1 MIEIR
6 GLYNTALCYT
16 SALEEKAAEQIRTVC
31 DQEEFAGCRIRIMP
45 DVHAGKGCTIG
56 TTMTISDKVVPGMVG
71 VDIGC
76 GMETVRL
83 AEREI
88 DFAALDALIRRE
100 VPSGRNVR
108 GGEHLFNAEIDLSEL
123 RCAHSVSLDWARRS
137 IGTLGGGNHFI
148 EIDRAENG
156 ALYLVVHSG
165 SRYLGTQVCAYY
177 QEQGQLALRRGA
189 QERVNALIA
198 EYRAAGRQ
206 REIRSALKELD
217 GERVKRIPKDLAYVE
232 GELFEDYIHDM
243 HITQRFAALN
253 RKRDENGETPFADG
267 EAAGPEETEAPEE
280 TEIIEEE
287 YTGVHILAEESEP
300 EAEEPLPEDL
310 PEELIEEQPEEPLP
324 EPEPEEEI
332 AAEPEPAVL
341 PEIDLDE
348 LDFSDLGLT
357 FTKKPAAPVMPA
369 APEEEPEEEA
379 GETPE
384 EPAENE
390 EPLPLEPLYPEE
402 VLPDD
407 EPRRIESADEILGA
421 LLADAAA
428 ELLPE
433 EEADKPAPPDA
444 EEPAGE
450 PADGAAEETADE
462 APAEPEPEMPEP
474 EEPDG
479 AEDVSEILPA
489 EESFPEEAE
498 EAAEAEEPAEEPEA
512 EEEYEYEEIETR
524 RPVSGGRAFA
534 AVVVTIP
541 MLAVWV
547 LLFGLS
553 LALGIVVLAIGAA
566 LLAAG
571 VYLTG
576 YVFNG
581 AIVRMPDLLLTA
593 GATLAAFALALLLL
607 WTGIS
612 IAVAGCTLTVRLTRS
627 IYRAILYPKKEE
639 DADE

>member
-1 MIEIR
+1 MNRKSFMAELR
-6 GLYNTALCYT
+6 SLLAFLD
-16 SALEEKAAEQIRTVC
+16 AAERDRVLNRYERMFDEAGPEGETTVVRCFGSPVRQVLQI
-31 DQEEFAGCRIRIMP
+31 
-45 DVHAGKGCTIG
+45 
-56 TTMTISDKVVPGMVG
+56 
-71 VDIGC
+71 
-76 GMETVRL
+76 
-83 AEREI
+83 EREY
-88 DFAALDALIRRE
+88 RE
-100 VPSGRNVR
+100 AV
-108 GGEHLFNAEIDLSEL
+108 A
-123 RCAHSVSLDWARRS
+123 
-137 IGTLGGGNHFI
+137 
-148 EIDRAENG
+148 
-156 ALYLVVHSG
+156 
-165 SRYLGTQVCAYY
+165 
-177 QEQGQLALRRGA
+177 
-189 QERVNALIA
+189 
-198 EYRAAGRQ
+198 
-206 REIRSALKELD
+206 
-217 GERVKRIPKDLAYVE
+217 
-232 GELFEDYIHDM
+232 
-243 HITQRFAALN
+243 
-253 RKRDENGETPFADG
+253 NGETPFADG

-287 YTGVHILAEESEP
+287 YTGVHIRAEESEP
-300 EAEEPLPEDL
+300 GTEEPLPD
-310 PEELIEEQPEEPLP
+310 ELIEEQPEELLP

-332 AAEPEPAVL
+332 AAE

-379 GETPE
+379 GETPDG
-384 EPAENE
+384 PAEDE

-402 VLPDD
+402 VLP
-407 EPRRIESADEILGA
+407 
-421 LLADAAA
+421 
-428 ELLPE
+428 E
-433 EEADKPAPPDA
+433 EEADKPAHPDA

-474 EEPDG
+474 EEPEEPETPDG
-479 AEDVSEILPA
+479 AEDVSEILPE

-553 LALGIVVLAIGAA
+553 LALGIAVLGIGAA

-627 IYRAILYPKKEE
+627 IYRAILYPKKGE

>member
-1 MIEIR
+1 MNRKSFMAELR
-6 GLYNTALCYT
+6 SLLAFLD
-16 SALEEKAAEQIRTVC
+16 AAERDRVLNRYERMFDEAGPEGETTVVRCFGSPVRQVLQI
-31 DQEEFAGCRIRIMP
+31 
-45 DVHAGKGCTIG
+45 
-56 TTMTISDKVVPGMVG
+56 
-71 VDIGC
+71 
-76 GMETVRL
+76 
-83 AEREI
+83 EREY
-88 DFAALDALIRRE
+88 RE
-100 VPSGRNVR
+100 AV
-108 GGEHLFNAEIDLSEL
+108 A
-123 RCAHSVSLDWARRS
+123 
-137 IGTLGGGNHFI
+137 
-148 EIDRAENG
+148 
-156 ALYLVVHSG
+156 
-165 SRYLGTQVCAYY
+165 
-177 QEQGQLALRRGA
+177 
-189 QERVNALIA
+189 
-198 EYRAAGRQ
+198 
-206 REIRSALKELD
+206 
-217 GERVKRIPKDLAYVE
+217 
-232 GELFEDYIHDM
+232 
-243 HITQRFAALN
+243 
-253 RKRDENGETPFADG
+253 NGETPFADG

-287 YTGVHILAEESEP
+287 YTGAHILAEESEP
-300 EAEEPLPEDL
+300 ETEEPL
-310 PEELIEEQPEEPLP
+310 PEELIEEQLEEPLP

-379 GETPE
+379 GETPDG
-384 EPAENE
+384 PAENE

-407 EPRRIESADEILGA
+407 EPRRIESADEILDA

-433 EEADKPAPPDA
+433 EEADKPAHPDA

-474 EEPDG
+474 EEPEEPETPDG
-479 AEDVSEILPA
+479 AEDVSENLPA
-489 EESFPEEAE
+489 AESFPEEAE
-498 EAAEAEEPAEEPEA
+498 EAAAAEEPAEEPEA

-553 LALGIVVLAIGAA
+553 LALGIAVLGIGAA

-593 GATLAAFALALLLL
+593 GTTLAAFALALLLL

-627 IYRAILYPKKEE
+627 IYRAILYPKKGE

>member
-1 MIEIR
+1 
-6 GLYNTALCYT
+6 
-16 SALEEKAAEQIRTVC
+16 
-31 DQEEFAGCRIRIMP
+31 
-45 DVHAGKGCTIG
+45 
-56 TTMTISDKVVPGMVG
+56 MTNCNS
-71 VDIGC
+71 
-76 GMETVRL
+76 TN
-83 AEREI
+83 
-88 DFAALDALIRRE
+88 
-100 VPSGRNVR
+100 GR
-108 GGEHLFNAEIDLSEL
+108 
-123 RCAHSVSLDWARRS
+123 CP
-137 IGTLGGGNHFI
+137 T
-148 EIDRAENG
+148 
-156 ALYLVVHSG
+156 
-165 SRYLGTQVCAYY
+165 
-177 QEQGQLALRRGA
+177 
-189 QERVNALIA
+189 
-198 EYRAAGRQ
+198 
-206 REIRSALKELD
+206 
-217 GERVKRIPKDLAYVE
+217 
-232 GELFEDYIHDM
+232 
-243 HITQRFAALN
+243 LN
-253 RKRDENGETPFADG
+253 RKSFMAELRSLLAFLDAAERDSVLNRYERMFDEAGPEGETTVVRCFGSPVRQVLQIEREYREAVANGETPFADG

-287 YTGVHILAEESEP
+287 YTGAHILAEESEP

-310 PEELIEEQPEEPLP
+310 PEELIEELPEELP

-357 FTKKPAAPVMPA
+357 FTKKPAAP
-369 APEEEPEEEA
+369 EEEPEEEA

-390 EPLPLEPLYPEE
+390 EPLPLELLYPEE
-402 VLPDD
+402 P
-407 EPRRIESADEILGA
+407 
-421 LLADAAA
+421 
-428 ELLPE
+428 LPE
-433 EEADKPAPPDA
+433 EGADKPAHPDA

-474 EEPDG
+474 ETEPEEPETLDG
-479 AEDVSEILPA
+479 AEDVSEILPE

-498 EAAEAEEPAEEPEA
+498 EAAEAEESADEPEA

-553 LALGIVVLAIGAA
+553 LALGIAVLGIGAA

-627 IYRAILYPKKEE
+627 IYRAILYPKKGE

>member
-1 MIEIR
+1 MNRKSFMAELR
-6 GLYNTALCYT
+6 SLLAFLD
-16 SALEEKAAEQIRTVC
+16 AAERDRVLNRYERMFDEAGPEGETTVVRCFGSPVRQVLQI
-31 DQEEFAGCRIRIMP
+31 
-45 DVHAGKGCTIG
+45 
-56 TTMTISDKVVPGMVG
+56 
-71 VDIGC
+71 
-76 GMETVRL
+76 
-83 AEREI
+83 EREY
-88 DFAALDALIRRE
+88 RE
-100 VPSGRNVR
+100 AV
-108 GGEHLFNAEIDLSEL
+108 A
-123 RCAHSVSLDWARRS
+123 
-137 IGTLGGGNHFI
+137 
-148 EIDRAENG
+148 
-156 ALYLVVHSG
+156 
-165 SRYLGTQVCAYY
+165 
-177 QEQGQLALRRGA
+177 
-189 QERVNALIA
+189 
-198 EYRAAGRQ
+198 
-206 REIRSALKELD
+206 
-217 GERVKRIPKDLAYVE
+217 
-232 GELFEDYIHDM
+232 
-243 HITQRFAALN
+243 
-253 RKRDENGETPFADG
+253 NGETPFADG

-300 EAEEPLPEDL
+300 ETEEPLPEDL

-332 AAEPEPAVL
+332 AAE

-384 EPAENE
+384 EPAEDK
-390 EPLPLEPLYPEE
+390 EPLPLGPLYPEE
-402 VLPDD
+402 V
-407 EPRRIESADEILGA
+407 
-421 LLADAAA
+421 
-428 ELLPE
+428 LPE
-433 EEADKPAPPDA
+433 EEADKPAHPDA

-450 PADGAAEETADE
+450 PADVAAEETADE

-474 EEPDG
+474 EEPEEPETPDG
-479 AEDVSEILPA
+479 AEDVSENLPA
-489 EESFPEEAE
+489 EESFPE

-553 LALGIVVLAIGAA
+553 LALGIAVLGIGAA

-581 AIVRMPDLLLTA
+581 AIVRIPDLLLTA

-627 IYRAILYPKKEE
+627 IYRAILYPKKGE

>member
-1 MIEIR
+1 
-6 GLYNTALCYT
+6 
-16 SALEEKAAEQIRTVC
+16 
-31 DQEEFAGCRIRIMP
+31 
-45 DVHAGKGCTIG
+45 
-56 TTMTISDKVVPGMVG
+56 MTNCNS
-71 VDIGC
+71 
-76 GMETVRL
+76 TN
-83 AEREI
+83 
-88 DFAALDALIRRE
+88 
-100 VPSGRNVR
+100 GR
-108 GGEHLFNAEIDLSEL
+108 
-123 RCAHSVSLDWARRS
+123 CP
-137 IGTLGGGNHFI
+137 T
-148 EIDRAENG
+148 
-156 ALYLVVHSG
+156 
-165 SRYLGTQVCAYY
+165 
-177 QEQGQLALRRGA
+177 
-189 QERVNALIA
+189 
-198 EYRAAGRQ
+198 
-206 REIRSALKELD
+206 
-217 GERVKRIPKDLAYVE
+217 
-232 GELFEDYIHDM
+232 
-243 HITQRFAALN
+243 LN
-253 RKRDENGETPFADG
+253 RKSFMAELRSLLAFLDAAERDRVLNRYERMFDEAGPEGETTVVRCFGSPVRQVLQIEREYREAVANGETPFADG

-287 YTGVHILAEESEP
+287 YTGAHIRAEESEP

-310 PEELIEEQPEEPLP
+310 PEELIEELPEELP

-332 AAEPEPAVL
+332 AAE

-379 GETPE
+379 GETPDGS
-384 EPAENE
+384 AKDE

-402 VLPDD
+402 M
-407 EPRRIESADEILGA
+407 
-421 LLADAAA
+421 
-428 ELLPE
+428 LPE
-433 EEADKPAPPDA
+433 EEADKPAHPDA

-450 PADGAAEETADE
+450 PADVAAEETADE
-462 APAEPEPEMPEP
+462 APAETEPEMPEP
-474 EEPDG
+474 EEPEEPETPDG
-479 AEDVSEILPA
+479 AKDVSEILPE

-553 LALGIVVLAIGAA
+553 LALGIAVLGIGAA

-627 IYRAILYPKKEE
+627 IYRAILYPKKGE

>member
-1 MIEIR
+1 MNRKSFMAELR
-6 GLYNTALCYT
+6 SLLAFLD
-16 SALEEKAAEQIRTVC
+16 AAERDRVLNRYERMFDEAGPEGETTVVRCFGSPVRQVLQI
-31 DQEEFAGCRIRIMP
+31 
-45 DVHAGKGCTIG
+45 
-56 TTMTISDKVVPGMVG
+56 
-71 VDIGC
+71 
-76 GMETVRL
+76 
-83 AEREI
+83 EREY
-88 DFAALDALIRRE
+88 RE
-100 VPSGRNVR
+100 AV
-108 GGEHLFNAEIDLSEL
+108 A
-123 RCAHSVSLDWARRS
+123 
-137 IGTLGGGNHFI
+137 
-148 EIDRAENG
+148 
-156 ALYLVVHSG
+156 
-165 SRYLGTQVCAYY
+165 
-177 QEQGQLALRRGA
+177 
-189 QERVNALIA
+189 
-198 EYRAAGRQ
+198 
-206 REIRSALKELD
+206 
-217 GERVKRIPKDLAYVE
+217 
-232 GELFEDYIHDM
+232 
-243 HITQRFAALN
+243 
-253 RKRDENGETPFADG
+253 NGETPFADG

-300 EAEEPLPEDL
+300 EAEEPLPEER
-310 PEELIEEQPEEPLP
+310 PEELIEEQPEELL
-324 EPEPEEEI
+324 
-332 AAEPEPAVL
+332 PEPAVL

-402 VLPDD
+402 VLP
-407 EPRRIESADEILGA
+407 
-421 LLADAAA
+421 
-428 ELLPE
+428 E

-450 PADGAAEETADE
+450 PADVAAEETADE

-474 EEPDG
+474 ETEQEEPETPDG
-479 AEDVSEILPA
+479 AEDVSENLPA

-498 EAAEAEEPAEEPEA
+498 ESAEAEEPAEEPEA

-553 LALGIVVLAIGAA
+553 LALGIAVLGIGAA

-627 IYRAILYPKKEE
+627 IYRAILYPKKGE

>member
-1 MIEIR
+1 
-6 GLYNTALCYT
+6 
-16 SALEEKAAEQIRTVC
+16 
-31 DQEEFAGCRIRIMP
+31 
-45 DVHAGKGCTIG
+45 
-56 TTMTISDKVVPGMVG
+56 MTNCNS
-71 VDIGC
+71 
-76 GMETVRL
+76 TN
-83 AEREI
+83 
-88 DFAALDALIRRE
+88 
-100 VPSGRNVR
+100 GR
-108 GGEHLFNAEIDLSEL
+108 
-123 RCAHSVSLDWARRS
+123 CP
-137 IGTLGGGNHFI
+137 T
-148 EIDRAENG
+148 
-156 ALYLVVHSG
+156 
-165 SRYLGTQVCAYY
+165 
-177 QEQGQLALRRGA
+177 
-189 QERVNALIA
+189 
-198 EYRAAGRQ
+198 
-206 REIRSALKELD
+206 
-217 GERVKRIPKDLAYVE
+217 
-232 GELFEDYIHDM
+232 
-243 HITQRFAALN
+243 LN
-253 RKRDENGETPFADG
+253 RKSFMAELRSLLAFLDAAERDRVLNRYERMFDEAGPEGETTVVRCFGSPVRQVLQIEREYREAVANGETPFADG

-287 YTGVHILAEESEP
+287 YTGVHIRAEESEP
-300 EAEEPLPEDL
+300 ETEEPLPEDL

-379 GETPE
+379 GETPDG
-384 EPAENE
+384 PAEDE

-407 EPRRIESADEILGA
+407 EPRRLESADEILDA

-433 EEADKPAPPDA
+433 EEADKPAHPDA
-444 EEPAGE
+444 EESAGE

-462 APAEPEPEMPEP
+462 APAEPEPETPEP
-474 EEPDG
+474 
-479 AEDVSEILPA
+479 
-489 EESFPEEAE
+489 
-498 EAAEAEEPAEEPEA
+498 EEPAEEPEA

-553 LALGIVVLAIGAA
+553 LALGIAVLGIGAA

-627 IYRAILYPKKEE
+627 IYRAILYPKKGE

>member
-1 MIEIR
+1 MNRKSFMAELR
-6 GLYNTALCYT
+6 SLLAFLD
-16 SALEEKAAEQIRTVC
+16 AAERDRVLNRYERMFDEAGPEGETTVVRCFGSPVRQVLQI
-31 DQEEFAGCRIRIMP
+31 
-45 DVHAGKGCTIG
+45 
-56 TTMTISDKVVPGMVG
+56 
-71 VDIGC
+71 
-76 GMETVRL
+76 
-83 AEREI
+83 EREY
-88 DFAALDALIRRE
+88 RE
-100 VPSGRNVR
+100 AV
-108 GGEHLFNAEIDLSEL
+108 A
-123 RCAHSVSLDWARRS
+123 
-137 IGTLGGGNHFI
+137 
-148 EIDRAENG
+148 
-156 ALYLVVHSG
+156 
-165 SRYLGTQVCAYY
+165 
-177 QEQGQLALRRGA
+177 
-189 QERVNALIA
+189 
-198 EYRAAGRQ
+198 
-206 REIRSALKELD
+206 
-217 GERVKRIPKDLAYVE
+217 
-232 GELFEDYIHDM
+232 
-243 HITQRFAALN
+243 
-253 RKRDENGETPFADG
+253 NGETPFADG

-287 YTGVHILAEESEP
+287 YTGAHIRAEESEP

-310 PEELIEEQPEEPLP
+310 PEELIEELPEELP

-332 AAEPEPAVL
+332 AAE

-369 APEEEPEEEA
+369 VPEEEPEEDA
-379 GETPE
+379 GETPDG
-384 EPAENE
+384 PAKDE

-407 EPRRIESADEILGA
+407 EPRRIESADEILDA

-474 EEPDG
+474 EEPETPDG
-479 AEDVSEILPA
+479 AEDVSENLPA

-498 EAAEAEEPAEEPEA
+498 EAAEAEEPAKEPEA

-553 LALGIVVLAIGAA
+553 LALGIAVLGIGAA

-627 IYRAILYPKKEE
+627 IYRAILYPKKGE

>member
-1 MIEIR
+1 
-6 GLYNTALCYT
+6 
-16 SALEEKAAEQIRTVC
+16 
-31 DQEEFAGCRIRIMP
+31 
-45 DVHAGKGCTIG
+45 
-56 TTMTISDKVVPGMVG
+56 MTNCNS
-71 VDIGC
+71 
-76 GMETVRL
+76 TN
-83 AEREI
+83 
-88 DFAALDALIRRE
+88 
-100 VPSGRNVR
+100 GR
-108 GGEHLFNAEIDLSEL
+108 
-123 RCAHSVSLDWARRS
+123 CP
-137 IGTLGGGNHFI
+137 T
-148 EIDRAENG
+148 
-156 ALYLVVHSG
+156 
-165 SRYLGTQVCAYY
+165 
-177 QEQGQLALRRGA
+177 
-189 QERVNALIA
+189 
-198 EYRAAGRQ
+198 
-206 REIRSALKELD
+206 
-217 GERVKRIPKDLAYVE
+217 
-232 GELFEDYIHDM
+232 
-243 HITQRFAALN
+243 LN
-253 RKRDENGETPFADG
+253 RKSFMAELRSLLAFLDAAERDRVLNRYERMFDEAGPEGETTVVRCFGSPVRQVLQIEREYREAVASGETPFADG
-267 EAAGPEETEAPEE
+267 EAIGPEEAEAPEE

-287 YTGVHILAEESEP
+287 YTGAHILAEESEP

-310 PEELIEEQPEEPLP
+310 PEELIEELPEPEEEIAA

-379 GETPE
+379 GETPDGPSE
-384 EPAENE
+384 DE

-402 VLPDD
+402 VLP
-407 EPRRIESADEILGA
+407 
-421 LLADAAA
+421 
-428 ELLPE
+428 E
-433 EEADKPAPPDA
+433 EEADKPAHPDA

-450 PADGAAEETADE
+450 PADGATEETADE
-462 APAEPEPEMPEP
+462 APAEAEPEMPEP
-474 EEPDG
+474 ETEPEEPETPDG
-479 AEDVSEILPA
+479 AEDVSEILPE

-553 LALGIVVLAIGAA
+553 LALGIAVLAIGAA

-627 IYRAILYPKKEE
+627 IYRAILYPKKGE

>member
-1 MIEIR
+1 
-6 GLYNTALCYT
+6 
-16 SALEEKAAEQIRTVC
+16 
-31 DQEEFAGCRIRIMP
+31 
-45 DVHAGKGCTIG
+45 
-56 TTMTISDKVVPGMVG
+56 MTNCNS
-71 VDIGC
+71 
-76 GMETVRL
+76 TN
-83 AEREI
+83 
-88 DFAALDALIRRE
+88 
-100 VPSGRNVR
+100 GR
-108 GGEHLFNAEIDLSEL
+108 
-123 RCAHSVSLDWARRS
+123 CP
-137 IGTLGGGNHFI
+137 T
-148 EIDRAENG
+148 
-156 ALYLVVHSG
+156 
-165 SRYLGTQVCAYY
+165 
-177 QEQGQLALRRGA
+177 
-189 QERVNALIA
+189 
-198 EYRAAGRQ
+198 
-206 REIRSALKELD
+206 
-217 GERVKRIPKDLAYVE
+217 
-232 GELFEDYIHDM
+232 
-243 HITQRFAALN
+243 LN
-253 RKRDENGETPFADG
+253 RKSFMAELRSLLAFLDAAERDRVLNRYERMFDEAGPEGETTVVRCFGSPVRQVLQIEREYREAVANGETPFADG

-300 EAEEPLPEDL
+300 ETEEPLPD
-310 PEELIEEQPEEPLP
+310 ELIEEQPEEPLP

-332 AAEPEPAVL
+332 AAE

-384 EPAENE
+384 EPAEDE

-407 EPRRIESADEILGA
+407 EPRRIESADEILDA

-450 PADGAAEETADE
+450 PADVAAEETADE
-462 APAEPEPEMPEP
+462 APAEPEMPEP
-474 EEPDG
+474 AEPETPDG
-479 AEDVSEILPA
+479 AENVSEILPE

-553 LALGIVVLAIGAA
+553 LALGIAVLGIGAA

-571 VYLTG
+571 VYLAG

-627 IYRAILYPKKEE
+627 IYRAILYPKKGE

>member
-1 MIEIR
+1 MNRKSFMAELR
-6 GLYNTALCYT
+6 SLLAFLD
-16 SALEEKAAEQIRTVC
+16 AAERDRVLNRYERMFDEAGPGGETTVVRCFGSPVRQVLQI
-31 DQEEFAGCRIRIMP
+31 
-45 DVHAGKGCTIG
+45 
-56 TTMTISDKVVPGMVG
+56 
-71 VDIGC
+71 
-76 GMETVRL
+76 
-83 AEREI
+83 EREY
-88 DFAALDALIRRE
+88 RE
-100 VPSGRNVR
+100 AV
-108 GGEHLFNAEIDLSEL
+108 A
-123 RCAHSVSLDWARRS
+123 
-137 IGTLGGGNHFI
+137 
-148 EIDRAENG
+148 
-156 ALYLVVHSG
+156 
-165 SRYLGTQVCAYY
+165 
-177 QEQGQLALRRGA
+177 
-189 QERVNALIA
+189 
-198 EYRAAGRQ
+198 
-206 REIRSALKELD
+206 
-217 GERVKRIPKDLAYVE
+217 
-232 GELFEDYIHDM
+232 
-243 HITQRFAALN
+243 
-253 RKRDENGETPFADG
+253 NGETPFADD

-287 YTGVHILAEESEP
+287 YTGAHIRAEESEP

-310 PEELIEEQPEEPLP
+310 PEELPEELP

-332 AAEPEPAVL
+332 AAE

-369 APEEEPEEEA
+369 VPEEEPEEEA

-407 EPRRIESADEILGA
+407 EPRRIESADEILDA

-553 LALGIVVLAIGAA
+553 LALGITVLGIGAA

>member
-1 MIEIR
+1 MNRKSFMAELR
-6 GLYNTALCYT
+6 SLLAFLD
-16 SALEEKAAEQIRTVC
+16 AAERDRVLNRYERMFDEAGPEGETTVVRCFGSPVRQVLQI
-31 DQEEFAGCRIRIMP
+31 
-45 DVHAGKGCTIG
+45 
-56 TTMTISDKVVPGMVG
+56 
-71 VDIGC
+71 
-76 GMETVRL
+76 
-83 AEREI
+83 EREY
-88 DFAALDALIRRE
+88 RE
-100 VPSGRNVR
+100 AV
-108 GGEHLFNAEIDLSEL
+108 A
-123 RCAHSVSLDWARRS
+123 
-137 IGTLGGGNHFI
+137 
-148 EIDRAENG
+148 
-156 ALYLVVHSG
+156 
-165 SRYLGTQVCAYY
+165 
-177 QEQGQLALRRGA
+177 
-189 QERVNALIA
+189 
-198 EYRAAGRQ
+198 
-206 REIRSALKELD
+206 
-217 GERVKRIPKDLAYVE
+217 
-232 GELFEDYIHDM
+232 
-243 HITQRFAALN
+243 
-253 RKRDENGETPFADG
+253 NGETPFADG

-287 YTGVHILAEESEP
+287 YTGAHILAEESEP

-310 PEELIEEQPEEPLP
+310 PEELIEEQPEELP

-369 APEEEPEEEA
+369 APEEEPEEET
-379 GETPE
+379 GETPDG
-384 EPAENE
+384 PAEDE

-402 VLPDD
+402 ILPDD

-450 PADGAAEETADE
+450 PADVAAEETADE

-474 EEPDG
+474 EEPEEPETPDG
-479 AEDVSEILPA
+479 ADDVSEILPE
-489 EESFPEEAE
+489 EESFPEEEE
-498 EAAEAEEPAEEPEA
+498 EAAETEEPAEEPEA

-553 LALGIVVLAIGAA
+553 LALGIAVLGIGAA

-627 IYRAILYPKKEE
+627 IYRAILYPKKGE

>member
-1 MIEIR
+1 MNR
-6 GLYNTALCYT
+6 K
-16 SALEEKAAEQIRTVC
+16 SFMAELRSLLAFL
-31 DQEEFAGCRIRIMP
+31 DA
-45 DVHAGKGCTIG
+45 
-56 TTMTISDKVVPGMVG
+56 
-71 VDIGC
+71 
-76 GMETVRL
+76 
-83 AEREI
+83 AERERVLNRYERMF
-88 DFAALDALIRRE
+88 DEAGPEGEAT
-100 VPSGRNVR
+100 VVR
-108 GGEHLFNAEIDLSEL
+108 CFGSPVRQVLQ
-123 RCAHSVSLDWARRS
+123 
-137 IGTLGGGNHFI
+137 I
-148 EIDRAENG
+148 ER
-156 ALYLVVHSG
+156 
-165 SRYLGTQVCAYY
+165 
-177 QEQGQLALRRGA
+177 
-189 QERVNALIA
+189 
-198 EYRAAGRQ
+198 EYREAVA
-206 REIRSALKELD
+206 
-217 GERVKRIPKDLAYVE
+217 
-232 GELFEDYIHDM
+232 
-243 HITQRFAALN
+243 
-253 RKRDENGETPFADG
+253 NGETPFADG
-267 EAAGPEETEAPEE
+267 EAAEQKETEAPEE

-287 YTGVHILAEESEP
+287 YTGVHILAEETEP
-300 EAEEPLPEDL
+300 EAEEPLPEEL
-310 PEELIEEQPEEPLP
+310 PEELIEEL
-324 EPEPEEEI
+324 PEPEEEP

-341 PEIDLDE
+341 PELDLDE

-369 APEEEPEEEA
+369 APEDVPEEEPEEGSA
-379 GETPE
+379 ETPDG
-384 EPAENE
+384 PAENE

-402 VLPDD
+402 VLLDD
-407 EPRRIESADEILGA
+407 EPRRIESADEILDA

-433 EEADKPAPPDA
+433 EEADKPAHPDA

-474 EEPDG
+474 EEPEEPETPDG
-479 AEDVSEILPA
+479 AEDVSEILPE

-498 EAAEAEEPAEEPEA
+498 EAAEAEEPADEPEA

-553 LALGIVVLAIGAA
+553 LALGIAVLGIGAA

-627 IYRAILYPKKEE
+627 IYRAILYPKKGE

>member
-1 MIEIR
+1 MNRKSFMAELR
-6 GLYNTALCYT
+6 SLLAFLD
-16 SALEEKAAEQIRTVC
+16 AAERDRVLNRYERMFDEAGPEGETTVVRCFGSPVRQVLQI
-31 DQEEFAGCRIRIMP
+31 
-45 DVHAGKGCTIG
+45 
-56 TTMTISDKVVPGMVG
+56 
-71 VDIGC
+71 
-76 GMETVRL
+76 
-83 AEREI
+83 EREY
-88 DFAALDALIRRE
+88 RE
-100 VPSGRNVR
+100 AV
-108 GGEHLFNAEIDLSEL
+108 A
-123 RCAHSVSLDWARRS
+123 
-137 IGTLGGGNHFI
+137 
-148 EIDRAENG
+148 
-156 ALYLVVHSG
+156 
-165 SRYLGTQVCAYY
+165 
-177 QEQGQLALRRGA
+177 
-189 QERVNALIA
+189 
-198 EYRAAGRQ
+198 
-206 REIRSALKELD
+206 
-217 GERVKRIPKDLAYVE
+217 
-232 GELFEDYIHDM
+232 
-243 HITQRFAALN
+243 
-253 RKRDENGETPFADG
+253 NGETPFADG

-287 YTGVHILAEESEP
+287 YTGAHIRAEESEP

-310 PEELIEEQPEEPLP
+310 PEELIEELPEELP

-332 AAEPEPAVL
+332 AAE

-379 GETPE
+379 GETPDG
-384 EPAENE
+384 PAKDE
-390 EPLPLEPLYPEE
+390 EPLPLEPLYPE
-402 VLPDD
+402 
-407 EPRRIESADEILGA
+407 
-421 LLADAAA
+421 

-444 EEPAGE
+444 EEPTGE
-450 PADGAAEETADE
+450 PADGAAKETADE
-462 APAEPEPEMPEP
+462 APAEPEPEMPEEP
-474 EEPDG
+474 EEPETPDG
-479 AEDVSEILPA
+479 AEDVSEILPE
-489 EESFPEEAE
+489 EESFPEETE

-547 LLFGLS
+547 LMFGLS
-553 LALGIVVLAIGAA
+553 LALGIAVLGIGAA

-627 IYRAILYPKKEE
+627 IYRAILYPKKGEN
-639 DADE
+639 ADE

>member
-1 MIEIR
+1 MAELR
-6 GLYNTALCYT
+6 SLLAFLD
-16 SALEEKAAEQIRTVC
+16 AAERDRVLNRYERMFDEAGPEGETTVVRCFGSPVRQVLQI
-31 DQEEFAGCRIRIMP
+31 
-45 DVHAGKGCTIG
+45 
-56 TTMTISDKVVPGMVG
+56 
-71 VDIGC
+71 
-76 GMETVRL
+76 
-83 AEREI
+83 EREY
-88 DFAALDALIRRE
+88 RE
-100 VPSGRNVR
+100 AV
-108 GGEHLFNAEIDLSEL
+108 A
-123 RCAHSVSLDWARRS
+123 
-137 IGTLGGGNHFI
+137 
-148 EIDRAENG
+148 
-156 ALYLVVHSG
+156 
-165 SRYLGTQVCAYY
+165 
-177 QEQGQLALRRGA
+177 
-189 QERVNALIA
+189 
-198 EYRAAGRQ
+198 
-206 REIRSALKELD
+206 
-217 GERVKRIPKDLAYVE
+217 
-232 GELFEDYIHDM
+232 
-243 HITQRFAALN
+243 
-253 RKRDENGETPFADG
+253 NGETPFADG
-267 EAAGPEETEAPEE
+267 EAAGAEETEAPEE

-287 YTGVHILAEESEP
+287 YTGAHIRAEESEP

-310 PEELIEEQPEEPLP
+310 PEELIEELPEELP

-332 AAEPEPAVL
+332 AAE

-379 GETPE
+379 GETPDV
-384 EPAENE
+384 PAENE
-390 EPLPLEPLYPEE
+390 EPLPLEPLYPAE

-407 EPRRIESADEILGA
+407 EPRRIESADEILAA
-421 LLADAAA
+421 LLTDAAA

-450 PADGAAEETADE
+450 PADVAAKETADE

-474 EEPDG
+474 EEPETPDG
-479 AEDVSEILPA
+479 AEDVSEILPE
-489 EESFPEEAE
+489 EESFPEEE
-498 EAAEAEEPAEEPEA
+498 KEAAEAEEPAEEPEA

-547 LLFGLS
+547 LMFGLS
-553 LALGIVVLAIGAA
+553 LALGIAVLGIGAA

-612 IAVAGCTLTVRLTRS
+612 IAVAGCTITVRLTRS
-627 IYRAILYPKKEE
+627 IYRAILYPKRGE

>member
-1 MIEIR
+1 
-6 GLYNTALCYT
+6 
-16 SALEEKAAEQIRTVC
+16 
-31 DQEEFAGCRIRIMP
+31 
-45 DVHAGKGCTIG
+45 
-56 TTMTISDKVVPGMVG
+56 MTNCNS
-71 VDIGC
+71 
-76 GMETVRL
+76 TN
-83 AEREI
+83 
-88 DFAALDALIRRE
+88 
-100 VPSGRNVR
+100 GR
-108 GGEHLFNAEIDLSEL
+108 
-123 RCAHSVSLDWARRS
+123 CP
-137 IGTLGGGNHFI
+137 T
-148 EIDRAENG
+148 
-156 ALYLVVHSG
+156 
-165 SRYLGTQVCAYY
+165 
-177 QEQGQLALRRGA
+177 
-189 QERVNALIA
+189 
-198 EYRAAGRQ
+198 
-206 REIRSALKELD
+206 
-217 GERVKRIPKDLAYVE
+217 
-232 GELFEDYIHDM
+232 
-243 HITQRFAALN
+243 LN
-253 RKRDENGETPFADG
+253 RKSFMAELRSLLAFLDAAERDRVLNRYERMFDEAGPEGETTVVRCFGSPVRQVLQIEREYREAVANGETPFADG

-287 YTGVHILAEESEP
+287 YTGAHIRAEESEP

-332 AAEPEPAVL
+332 AAEPE
-341 PEIDLDE
+341 IDLDE

-379 GETPE
+379 GETPDG
-384 EPAENE
+384 PAEDE

-407 EPRRIESADEILGA
+407 EPRRIESADEILDA

-450 PADGAAEETADE
+450 PADVAAEETADE
-462 APAEPEPEMPEP
+462 APAEPEPEMSEP
-474 EEPDG
+474 EEPETPDG
-479 AEDVSEILPA
+479 AEDVSEILPE

-553 LALGIVVLAIGAA
+553 LALGIAVLGIGAA

-593 GATLAAFALALLLL
+593 GATLAAFAPALLLL

-627 IYRAILYPKKEE
+627 IYRAILYPKKGE

>member
-1 MIEIR
+1 MNRKSFMAELR
-6 GLYNTALCYT
+6 SLLAFLD
-16 SALEEKAAEQIRTVC
+16 AAERDRVLNRYERMFDEAGPEGETTVVRCFGSPVRQVLQI
-31 DQEEFAGCRIRIMP
+31 
-45 DVHAGKGCTIG
+45 
-56 TTMTISDKVVPGMVG
+56 
-71 VDIGC
+71 
-76 GMETVRL
+76 
-83 AEREI
+83 EREY
-88 DFAALDALIRRE
+88 RE
-100 VPSGRNVR
+100 AV
-108 GGEHLFNAEIDLSEL
+108 A
-123 RCAHSVSLDWARRS
+123 
-137 IGTLGGGNHFI
+137 
-148 EIDRAENG
+148 
-156 ALYLVVHSG
+156 
-165 SRYLGTQVCAYY
+165 
-177 QEQGQLALRRGA
+177 
-189 QERVNALIA
+189 
-198 EYRAAGRQ
+198 
-206 REIRSALKELD
+206 
-217 GERVKRIPKDLAYVE
+217 
-232 GELFEDYIHDM
+232 
-243 HITQRFAALN
+243 
-253 RKRDENGETPFADG
+253 NGETPFADG
-267 EAAGPEETEAPEE
+267 EAAGSEETEVPEE

-287 YTGVHILAEESEP
+287 YTGAHIRAEESEP

-310 PEELIEEQPEEPLP
+310 PEELIEELP

-379 GETPE
+379 GETPDG
-384 EPAENE
+384 PAEDE

-402 VLPDD
+402 VLPDNA
-407 EPRRIESADEILGA
+407 PRRIESADEILAA

-433 EEADKPAPPDA
+433 EEADKPAHPDA

-474 EEPDG
+474 EEPEEPETPDG

-489 EESFPEEAE
+489 EESFPEETE

-553 LALGIVVLAIGAA
+553 LALGIAVLGIGAA

-627 IYRAILYPKKEE
+627 IYRAILYPKKGE

>member
-1 MIEIR
+1 MNRKSFMAELR
-6 GLYNTALCYT
+6 SLLAFLD
-16 SALEEKAAEQIRTVC
+16 AAERDRVLNRYERMFDEAGPEGETTVVRCFGSPVRQVLQI
-31 DQEEFAGCRIRIMP
+31 
-45 DVHAGKGCTIG
+45 
-56 TTMTISDKVVPGMVG
+56 
-71 VDIGC
+71 
-76 GMETVRL
+76 
-83 AEREI
+83 EREY
-88 DFAALDALIRRE
+88 RE
-100 VPSGRNVR
+100 AV
-108 GGEHLFNAEIDLSEL
+108 A
-123 RCAHSVSLDWARRS
+123 
-137 IGTLGGGNHFI
+137 
-148 EIDRAENG
+148 
-156 ALYLVVHSG
+156 
-165 SRYLGTQVCAYY
+165 
-177 QEQGQLALRRGA
+177 
-189 QERVNALIA
+189 
-198 EYRAAGRQ
+198 
-206 REIRSALKELD
+206 
-217 GERVKRIPKDLAYVE
+217 
-232 GELFEDYIHDM
+232 
-243 HITQRFAALN
+243 
-253 RKRDENGETPFADG
+253 NGETPFADG
-267 EAAGPEETEAPEE
+267 EAAAPEETEALEE

-310 PEELIEEQPEEPLP
+310 PEELIEELPEELP

-379 GETPE
+379 GETPDG
-384 EPAENE
+384 PAENE
-390 EPLPLEPLYPEE
+390 EPLPLEPLHPEE
-402 VLPDD
+402 VLPDN
-407 EPRRIESADEILGA
+407 EPRRIESADEILAA

-433 EEADKPAPPDA
+433 EEADKPAHPDA

-474 EEPDG
+474 EEPETPETPDG
-479 AEDVSEILPA
+479 AGDVSEILPE

-553 LALGIVVLAIGAA
+553 LALGIAVLGIGAA

-627 IYRAILYPKKEE
+627 IYRAILYPKKGE

>member
-1 MIEIR
+1 
-6 GLYNTALCYT
+6 
-16 SALEEKAAEQIRTVC
+16 
-31 DQEEFAGCRIRIMP
+31 
-45 DVHAGKGCTIG
+45 
-56 TTMTISDKVVPGMVG
+56 MTNCNS
-71 VDIGC
+71 
-76 GMETVRL
+76 TN
-83 AEREI
+83 
-88 DFAALDALIRRE
+88 
-100 VPSGRNVR
+100 GR
-108 GGEHLFNAEIDLSEL
+108 
-123 RCAHSVSLDWARRS
+123 CP
-137 IGTLGGGNHFI
+137 T
-148 EIDRAENG
+148 
-156 ALYLVVHSG
+156 
-165 SRYLGTQVCAYY
+165 
-177 QEQGQLALRRGA
+177 
-189 QERVNALIA
+189 
-198 EYRAAGRQ
+198 
-206 REIRSALKELD
+206 
-217 GERVKRIPKDLAYVE
+217 
-232 GELFEDYIHDM
+232 
-243 HITQRFAALN
+243 LN
-253 RKRDENGETPFADG
+253 RKSFMAELRSLLAFLDAAERDRVLNRYERMFDEAGPEGETTVVRCFGSPVRQVLQIEREYREAVANGETPFADG
-267 EAAGPEETEAPEE
+267 EAAGPEEAEAPEE

-287 YTGVHILAEESEP
+287 YTGVHLLAEETEP

-310 PEELIEEQPEEPLP
+310 PEELIEELPEELP

-357 FTKKPAAPVMPA
+357 FTKKPAAPVMPV

-379 GETPE
+379 GETPDGPSE
-384 EPAENE
+384 DE
-390 EPLPLEPLYPEE
+390 EPLPLEPLHPEE
-402 VLPDD
+402 P
-407 EPRRIESADEILGA
+407 
-421 LLADAAA
+421 
-428 ELLPE
+428 LPE
-433 EEADKPAPPDA
+433 EEADKPAHPDA

-462 APAEPEPEMPEP
+462 APAEPEPEMLEPETEP
-474 EEPDG
+474 EEPETPDG
-479 AEDVSEILPA
+479 AEDVSEILPE
-489 EESFPEEAE
+489 EESFPEETE

-547 LLFGLS
+547 LMFGLS
-553 LALGIVVLAIGAA
+553 LALGIAVLGIGAA

-593 GATLAAFALALLLL
+593 GATLVAFALALLLL

-627 IYRAILYPKKEE
+627 IYRAILYPKKGE

>member
-1 MIEIR
+1 
-6 GLYNTALCYT
+6 
-16 SALEEKAAEQIRTVC
+16 
-31 DQEEFAGCRIRIMP
+31 
-45 DVHAGKGCTIG
+45 
-56 TTMTISDKVVPGMVG
+56 MTNCNS
-71 VDIGC
+71 
-76 GMETVRL
+76 TN
-83 AEREI
+83 
-88 DFAALDALIRRE
+88 
-100 VPSGRNVR
+100 GR
-108 GGEHLFNAEIDLSEL
+108 
-123 RCAHSVSLDWARRS
+123 CP
-137 IGTLGGGNHFI
+137 T
-148 EIDRAENG
+148 
-156 ALYLVVHSG
+156 
-165 SRYLGTQVCAYY
+165 
-177 QEQGQLALRRGA
+177 
-189 QERVNALIA
+189 
-198 EYRAAGRQ
+198 
-206 REIRSALKELD
+206 
-217 GERVKRIPKDLAYVE
+217 
-232 GELFEDYIHDM
+232 
-243 HITQRFAALN
+243 LN
-253 RKRDENGETPFADG
+253 RKSFMAELRSLLAFLDAAERDRVLNRYERMFDEAGPEGETTVVRCFGSPVRQVLQIEREYREAVANGETPFADG

-300 EAEEPLPEDL
+300 EAEEPLPEEPL
-310 PEELIEEQPEEPLP
+310 PGKLP

-379 GETPE
+379 GETPDG
-384 EPAENE
+384 PSENE

-402 VLPDD
+402 V
-407 EPRRIESADEILGA
+407 
-421 LLADAAA
+421 
-428 ELLPE
+428 LPE

-462 APAEPEPEMPEP
+462 TPAEPEPEMPEP
-474 EEPDG
+474 ETEPEEPETPDG
-479 AEDVSEILPA
+479 AEDVSEILPE

-553 LALGIVVLAIGAA
+553 LALGIAVLGIGAA

-627 IYRAILYPKKEE
+627 IYRAILYPKKGE

>member
-1 MIEIR
+1 MNRKSFMAELR
-6 GLYNTALCYT
+6 SLLAFLD
-16 SALEEKAAEQIRTVC
+16 AAERDRVLNRYERMFDEAGPEGETTVVRCFGSPVRQVLQI
-31 DQEEFAGCRIRIMP
+31 
-45 DVHAGKGCTIG
+45 
-56 TTMTISDKVVPGMVG
+56 
-71 VDIGC
+71 
-76 GMETVRL
+76 
-83 AEREI
+83 EREY
-88 DFAALDALIRRE
+88 RE
-100 VPSGRNVR
+100 AV
-108 GGEHLFNAEIDLSEL
+108 A
-123 RCAHSVSLDWARRS
+123 
-137 IGTLGGGNHFI
+137 
-148 EIDRAENG
+148 
-156 ALYLVVHSG
+156 
-165 SRYLGTQVCAYY
+165 
-177 QEQGQLALRRGA
+177 
-189 QERVNALIA
+189 
-198 EYRAAGRQ
+198 
-206 REIRSALKELD
+206 
-217 GERVKRIPKDLAYVE
+217 
-232 GELFEDYIHDM
+232 
-243 HITQRFAALN
+243 
-253 RKRDENGETPFADG
+253 NGETPFADG

-287 YTGVHILAEESEP
+287 YTGAHILAEESEP

-310 PEELIEEQPEEPLP
+310 PEELIEEQPEELP

-369 APEEEPEEEA
+369 APEEEPEEET
-379 GETPE
+379 GETPDG
-384 EPAENE
+384 PAEDE

-402 VLPDD
+402 ILPDD

-450 PADGAAEETADE
+450 PADGAAKETADE

-474 EEPDG
+474 EEPETPDG
-479 AEDVSEILPA
+479 AEDVSEILPE

-498 EAAEAEEPAEEPEA
+498 EAEEPAEEPEA

-553 LALGIVVLAIGAA
+553 LALGIAVLGIGAA

-627 IYRAILYPKKEE
+627 IYRAILYPKKGE

>member
-1 MIEIR
+1 MNRKSFMAELR
-6 GLYNTALCYT
+6 SLLAFLD
-16 SALEEKAAEQIRTVC
+16 AAERDRVLNRYERMFDEAGPEGETTVVRCFGSPVRQVLQI
-31 DQEEFAGCRIRIMP
+31 
-45 DVHAGKGCTIG
+45 
-56 TTMTISDKVVPGMVG
+56 
-71 VDIGC
+71 
-76 GMETVRL
+76 
-83 AEREI
+83 EREY
-88 DFAALDALIRRE
+88 RE
-100 VPSGRNVR
+100 AV
-108 GGEHLFNAEIDLSEL
+108 A
-123 RCAHSVSLDWARRS
+123 
-137 IGTLGGGNHFI
+137 
-148 EIDRAENG
+148 
-156 ALYLVVHSG
+156 
-165 SRYLGTQVCAYY
+165 
-177 QEQGQLALRRGA
+177 
-189 QERVNALIA
+189 
-198 EYRAAGRQ
+198 
-206 REIRSALKELD
+206 
-217 GERVKRIPKDLAYVE
+217 
-232 GELFEDYIHDM
+232 
-243 HITQRFAALN
+243 
-253 RKRDENGETPFADG
+253 NGETPFADG
-267 EAAGPEETEAPEE
+267 EAAGPKETEAPEE

-287 YTGVHILAEESEP
+287 YTGAHIRAEESEP

-379 GETPE
+379 GETPDG
-384 EPAENE
+384 PAENE

-407 EPRRIESADEILGA
+407 EPRRLDA

-433 EEADKPAPPDA
+433 EEADKPAHPDA

-474 EEPDG
+474 EEPETPDG

-553 LALGIVVLAIGAA
+553 LALGIAVLGIGAA

-627 IYRAILYPKKEE
+627 IYRAILYPKKGE

>member
-1 MIEIR
+1 MNRKSFMAELR
-6 GLYNTALCYT
+6 SLLAFLD
-16 SALEEKAAEQIRTVC
+16 AAERDRVLNRYERMFDEAGPEGETTVVRCFGSPVRQVLQI
-31 DQEEFAGCRIRIMP
+31 
-45 DVHAGKGCTIG
+45 
-56 TTMTISDKVVPGMVG
+56 
-71 VDIGC
+71 
-76 GMETVRL
+76 
-83 AEREI
+83 EREY
-88 DFAALDALIRRE
+88 RE
-100 VPSGRNVR
+100 AV
-108 GGEHLFNAEIDLSEL
+108 A
-123 RCAHSVSLDWARRS
+123 
-137 IGTLGGGNHFI
+137 
-148 EIDRAENG
+148 
-156 ALYLVVHSG
+156 
-165 SRYLGTQVCAYY
+165 
-177 QEQGQLALRRGA
+177 
-189 QERVNALIA
+189 
-198 EYRAAGRQ
+198 
-206 REIRSALKELD
+206 
-217 GERVKRIPKDLAYVE
+217 
-232 GELFEDYIHDM
+232 
-243 HITQRFAALN
+243 
-253 RKRDENGETPFADG
+253 NGETPFADG

-287 YTGVHILAEESEP
+287 YTGAHILAEESEP

-310 PEELIEEQPEEPLP
+310 PEELIEEQPEELP

-369 APEEEPEEEA
+369 APEEEPEEET
-379 GETPE
+379 GETPDG
-384 EPAENE
+384 PAEDE

-402 VLPDD
+402 ILPDD

-474 EEPDG
+474 EEPETPDG
-479 AEDVSEILPA
+479 AEDVSENLPA

-498 EAAEAEEPAEEPEA
+498 EAEEPAEDPEA

-553 LALGIVVLAIGAA
+553 LALGIAVLGIGAA

-581 AIVRMPDLLLTA
+581 AIVRMPDILLTA

-627 IYRAILYPKKEE
+627 IYRAILYPKKGE

>member
-1 MIEIR
+1 
-6 GLYNTALCYT
+6 
-16 SALEEKAAEQIRTVC
+16 
-31 DQEEFAGCRIRIMP
+31 
-45 DVHAGKGCTIG
+45 
-56 TTMTISDKVVPGMVG
+56 MTNCNS
-71 VDIGC
+71 
-76 GMETVRL
+76 TN
-83 AEREI
+83 
-88 DFAALDALIRRE
+88 
-100 VPSGRNVR
+100 GR
-108 GGEHLFNAEIDLSEL
+108 
-123 RCAHSVSLDWARRS
+123 CP
-137 IGTLGGGNHFI
+137 T
-148 EIDRAENG
+148 
-156 ALYLVVHSG
+156 
-165 SRYLGTQVCAYY
+165 
-177 QEQGQLALRRGA
+177 
-189 QERVNALIA
+189 
-198 EYRAAGRQ
+198 
-206 REIRSALKELD
+206 
-217 GERVKRIPKDLAYVE
+217 
-232 GELFEDYIHDM
+232 
-243 HITQRFAALN
+243 LN
-253 RKRDENGETPFADG
+253 RKSFMAELRSLLAFLDAAERDCVLNRYERMFDEAGPEGETTVVRCFGSPVRQVLQIEREYREAVANGETPFADG

-287 YTGVHILAEESEP
+287 YTGVHIRAEESEP
-300 EAEEPLPEDL
+300 ETEEPLPD
-310 PEELIEEQPEEPLP
+310 ELIEEQPEEPLP

-332 AAEPEPAVL
+332 AAE

-384 EPAENE
+384 EPAEDE

-402 VLPDD
+402 VLP
-407 EPRRIESADEILGA
+407 
-421 LLADAAA
+421 
-428 ELLPE
+428 E
-433 EEADKPAPPDA
+433 EEADKPAHPDA
-444 EEPAGE
+444 EEPAEE
-450 PADGAAEETADE
+450 PADVAAEETADE

-474 EEPDG
+474 EEPETPDG

-553 LALGIVVLAIGAA
+553 LALGIAVLGIGAA

-627 IYRAILYPKKEE
+627 IYRAILYPKKGE

>member
-1 MIEIR
+1 MNRKSFMAELR
-6 GLYNTALCYT
+6 SLLAFLD
-16 SALEEKAAEQIRTVC
+16 AAERDRVLNRYERMFDEAGPEGETTVVRCFGSPVRQVLQI
-31 DQEEFAGCRIRIMP
+31 
-45 DVHAGKGCTIG
+45 
-56 TTMTISDKVVPGMVG
+56 
-71 VDIGC
+71 
-76 GMETVRL
+76 
-83 AEREI
+83 EREY
-88 DFAALDALIRRE
+88 RE
-100 VPSGRNVR
+100 AV
-108 GGEHLFNAEIDLSEL
+108 A
-123 RCAHSVSLDWARRS
+123 
-137 IGTLGGGNHFI
+137 
-148 EIDRAENG
+148 
-156 ALYLVVHSG
+156 
-165 SRYLGTQVCAYY
+165 
-177 QEQGQLALRRGA
+177 
-189 QERVNALIA
+189 
-198 EYRAAGRQ
+198 
-206 REIRSALKELD
+206 
-217 GERVKRIPKDLAYVE
+217 
-232 GELFEDYIHDM
+232 
-243 HITQRFAALN
+243 
-253 RKRDENGETPFADG
+253 NGETPFADG

-287 YTGVHILAEESEP
+287 YTGAHIRAEESEP

-310 PEELIEEQPEEPLP
+310 PEEQPEEPLP

-332 AAEPEPAVL
+332 AAE

-369 APEEEPEEEA
+369 APEEEPEGEA
-379 GETPE
+379 GETPDGS
-384 EPAENE
+384 AEDE

-407 EPRRIESADEILGA
+407 EPRRIESADEILDA

-433 EEADKPAPPDA
+433 EEADKPASPDA

-450 PADGAAEETADE
+450 PADVAAEETADE

-474 EEPDG
+474 EEPETPDG
-479 AEDVSEILPA
+479 AEDVSESLPE

-553 LALGIVVLAIGAA
+553 LALGIAVLGIGAA

-593 GATLAAFALALLLL
+593 GTTLAAFALALLLL

-627 IYRAILYPKKEE
+627 IYRAILYPKKGE

>member
-1 MIEIR
+1 MNRKSFMAELR
-6 GLYNTALCYT
+6 SLLAFLD
-16 SALEEKAAEQIRTVC
+16 AAERDRVLNRYERMFDEAGPEGETTVVRCFGSPVRQVLQI
-31 DQEEFAGCRIRIMP
+31 
-45 DVHAGKGCTIG
+45 
-56 TTMTISDKVVPGMVG
+56 
-71 VDIGC
+71 
-76 GMETVRL
+76 
-83 AEREI
+83 EREY
-88 DFAALDALIRRE
+88 RE
-100 VPSGRNVR
+100 AV
-108 GGEHLFNAEIDLSEL
+108 A
-123 RCAHSVSLDWARRS
+123 
-137 IGTLGGGNHFI
+137 
-148 EIDRAENG
+148 
-156 ALYLVVHSG
+156 
-165 SRYLGTQVCAYY
+165 
-177 QEQGQLALRRGA
+177 
-189 QERVNALIA
+189 
-198 EYRAAGRQ
+198 
-206 REIRSALKELD
+206 
-217 GERVKRIPKDLAYVE
+217 
-232 GELFEDYIHDM
+232 
-243 HITQRFAALN
+243 
-253 RKRDENGETPFADG
+253 NGETPFADG

-287 YTGVHILAEESEP
+287 YTGAHILAEESEP

-310 PEELIEEQPEEPLP
+310 PEELIEEQPEELP

-369 APEEEPEEEA
+369 APEEEPEEET
-379 GETPE
+379 GETPDG
-384 EPAENE
+384 PAEDE

-402 VLPDD
+402 ILPDD

-474 EEPDG
+474 EEPETPDG
-479 AEDVSEILPA
+479 AEDVSENLPA
-489 EESFPEEAE
+489 EESFPE
-498 EAAEAEEPAEEPEA
+498 EAEEPAEEPEA

-553 LALGIVVLAIGAA
+553 LALGIAVLGIGAA

-627 IYRAILYPKKEE
+627 IYRAILYPKKGE

>member
-1 MIEIR
+1 MNRKSFMAELR
-6 GLYNTALCYT
+6 SLLAFLD
-16 SALEEKAAEQIRTVC
+16 AAERDRVLNWYERMFDEAGPEGETTVVRCFGSPVRQVLQI
-31 DQEEFAGCRIRIMP
+31 
-45 DVHAGKGCTIG
+45 
-56 TTMTISDKVVPGMVG
+56 
-71 VDIGC
+71 
-76 GMETVRL
+76 
-83 AEREI
+83 EREY
-88 DFAALDALIRRE
+88 RE
-100 VPSGRNVR
+100 AV
-108 GGEHLFNAEIDLSEL
+108 A
-123 RCAHSVSLDWARRS
+123 
-137 IGTLGGGNHFI
+137 
-148 EIDRAENG
+148 
-156 ALYLVVHSG
+156 
-165 SRYLGTQVCAYY
+165 
-177 QEQGQLALRRGA
+177 
-189 QERVNALIA
+189 
-198 EYRAAGRQ
+198 
-206 REIRSALKELD
+206 
-217 GERVKRIPKDLAYVE
+217 
-232 GELFEDYIHDM
+232 
-243 HITQRFAALN
+243 
-253 RKRDENGETPFADG
+253 NGETPFADG

-553 LALGIVVLAIGAA
+553 LALGIAVLGIGAA

>member
-1 MIEIR
+1 
-6 GLYNTALCYT
+6 
-16 SALEEKAAEQIRTVC
+16 
-31 DQEEFAGCRIRIMP
+31 
-45 DVHAGKGCTIG
+45 
-56 TTMTISDKVVPGMVG
+56 MTNCNS
-71 VDIGC
+71 
-76 GMETVRL
+76 TN
-83 AEREI
+83 
-88 DFAALDALIRRE
+88 
-100 VPSGRNVR
+100 GR
-108 GGEHLFNAEIDLSEL
+108 
-123 RCAHSVSLDWARRS
+123 CP
-137 IGTLGGGNHFI
+137 T
-148 EIDRAENG
+148 
-156 ALYLVVHSG
+156 
-165 SRYLGTQVCAYY
+165 
-177 QEQGQLALRRGA
+177 
-189 QERVNALIA
+189 
-198 EYRAAGRQ
+198 
-206 REIRSALKELD
+206 
-217 GERVKRIPKDLAYVE
+217 
-232 GELFEDYIHDM
+232 
-243 HITQRFAALN
+243 LN
-253 RKRDENGETPFADG
+253 RKSFMAELRSLLAFLDAAERDRVLNRYERMFDEAGPEGETTVVRCFGSPVRQVLQIEREYREAVANGETPFADG

-287 YTGVHILAEESEP
+287 YTGAHIRAEESEP

-332 AAEPEPAVL
+332 AAEPE
-341 PEIDLDE
+341 IDLDE

-369 APEEEPEEEA
+369 APEEEPEEET
-379 GETPE
+379 GETPDG
-384 EPAENE
+384 PAEDE

-402 VLPDD
+402 ILPDD

-474 EEPDG
+474 EEPETPDG
-479 AEDVSEILPA
+479 AEDVSENLPA

-498 EAAEAEEPAEEPEA
+498 EAEEPAEEPEA

-553 LALGIVVLAIGAA
+553 LALGIAVLGIGAA

-627 IYRAILYPKKEE
+627 IYRAILYPKKGE